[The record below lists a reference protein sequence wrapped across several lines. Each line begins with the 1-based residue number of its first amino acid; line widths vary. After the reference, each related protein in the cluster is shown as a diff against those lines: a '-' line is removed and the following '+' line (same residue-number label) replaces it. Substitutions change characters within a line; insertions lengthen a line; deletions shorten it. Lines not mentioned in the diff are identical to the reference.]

1 MPYRNHSNEHA
12 RKAPVKGVARTPAPA
27 HTSAHTP
34 TLTSVSAGIRR
45 AHTASPREFS
55 AHQVLA
61 QKNLKTLHTNEG
73 TYVEHKW
80 PFHAFSSDSSA
91 RARAARVRKTLAH
104 TRLRARSHKVRGTE
118 RVSAP
123 SFMRVGLCMLGLILV
138 FCVAGALV
146 HGYLQG
152 LSQTPVPDGDET
164 QIVDSEA
171 SIEYKDISYYIRE
184 GDGGKR
190 MLASKPVHGTDEDES
205 DLAQLSG
212 LPLALFLYQRTILI
226 PENLDDGSWDVVA
239 FTIGA
244 GGLPTQV
251 VDASGNPVVGT
262 GVLESAE
269 LKKDSLLVV
278 DKTGKK
284 TSVSLR

>member
-12 RKAPVKGVARTPAPA
+12 RKAPVKGAAHTSAPA

-34 TLTSVSAGIRR
+34 TLTSVSAGTRR

-73 TYVEHKW
+73 AYVEHKW

-91 RARAARVRKTLAH
+91 QARATRVRKTLAH
-104 TRLRARSHKVRGTE
+104 TRLRARSHKARGTE
-118 RVSAP
+118 CVSAP

-212 LPLALFLYQRTILI
+212 SPLALFLYQRTILI

>member
-1 MPYRNHSNEHA
+1 MPYRNHSNENV
-12 RKAPVKGVARTPAPA
+12 RKAPVKGTARTAAPA
-27 HTSAHTP
+27 HASAHTP
-34 TLTSVSAGIRR
+34 TLTSTSARTGAPR
-45 AHTASPREFS
+45 ASSPREYS
-55 AHQVLA
+55 SHQVLA

-73 TYVEHKW
+73 AYAEHKW
-80 PFHAFSSDSSA
+80 PFRAFSSDASA
-91 RARAARVRKTLAH
+91 HARAARVRKTLARS
-104 TRLRARSHKVRGTE
+104 RLRTRSHKEHGTE

-138 FCVAGALV
+138 FCVAGVLV

-184 GDGGKR
+184 GDEGKR
-190 MLASKPVHGTDEDES
+190 ILASKPVHGTDEDES
-205 DLAQLSG
+205 DLAQLNGS
-212 LPLALFLYQRTILI
+212 PLALFLYQRTILI